1 MFKIAGNPTFDASLT
16 IVGQGREQVLNV
28 TFRHKTHAQYSELL
42 LKLADPKKHKL
53 DTADAVLELVEK
65 WDADADLTR
74 ENIVALREAQPGA
87 DWAIITGFGE
97 ALTVARKG
105 N

>member
-1 MFKIAGNPTFDASLT
+1 MFKIKADPTFDASLT

-28 TFRHKTHAQYSELL
+28 TFRHKTHTEYSDLL
-42 LKLADPKKHKL
+42 LKLADPKKNKM
-53 DTADAVLELVEK
+53 DTADAILQLVEK

-74 ENIVALREAQPGA
+74 ENIVALREEQPGA